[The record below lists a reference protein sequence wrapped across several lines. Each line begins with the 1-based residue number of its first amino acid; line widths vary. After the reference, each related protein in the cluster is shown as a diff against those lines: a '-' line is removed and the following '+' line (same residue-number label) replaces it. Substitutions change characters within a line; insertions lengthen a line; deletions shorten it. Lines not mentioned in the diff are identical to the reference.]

1 MSNSLNNQRYLSVIN
16 LRTKGERLEWVRK
29 QLGLTRQE
37 AKTRTG
43 MALSTYSAYENAERG
58 RTGSRNFSYEQAED
72 ITKKLGAPSAAHWIY
87 TGKGNPPPLAGG
99 SGAGPSPSGS
109 PAAVTRTATPPRA
122 TAKPPRPAAT
132 RIVGYVGASSG
143 EGALYGFAHD
153 QYDEIDAPPFANP
166 NTVAVEIKGKSFG
179 PLMEGM
185 LVFYDDVRRP
195 ITDDLVGSICVVG
208 LADSRI
214 LLKKIV
220 RKNGGFQLLSNNHL
234 DPPIE
239 DADIVWAAKMIA
251 IAPRF

>member
-1 MSNSLNNQRYLSVIN
+1 MS
-16 LRTKGERLEWVRK
+16 
-29 QLGLTRQE
+29 
-37 AKTRTG
+37 
-43 MALSTYSAYENAERG
+43 LSTYSAYERAERG
-58 RTGSRNFSYEQAED
+58 GTGSRNFSYEQAED

-87 TGKGNPPPLAGG
+87 TGKGTAPALAG
-99 SGAGPSPSGS
+99 SNVVPVPTTR
-109 PAAVTRTATPPRA
+109 AAPGERKVTTV
-122 TAKPPRPAAT
+122 

-143 EGALYGFAHD
+143 EGALYGFAQD
-153 QYDEIDAPPFANP
+153 QYDELEAPPFAGQ

-220 RKNGGFQLLSNNHL
+220 RKNGGFQLLSNNNQ

-239 DADIVWAAKMIA
+239 NAEIIWAAKMIA